1 MHNIC
6 FVFTCSSVHDIL
18 SETIIEDKG
27 VTYTILDGASET
39 TIEDKGVTYTILD
52 GASQKSGMILV
63 TSIGYAYKVKVVNTM
78 LITSHNYNH
87 IRCN

>member
-6 FVFTCSSVHDIL
+6 FVFTCSTVHNVL

-27 VTYTILDGASET
+27 VTYTILDGASQ
-39 TIEDKGVTYTILD
+39 KG
-52 GASQKSGMILV
+52 GRILV

-78 LITSHNYNH
+78 LIMSHNYNH
-87 IRCN
+87 IRCT